1 MPTPRHVLVLVDRNE
16 RTLSAEE
23 LARDVQGL
31 AADDNDLLALKQLLG
46 DNAGQTTQQMALA
59 VDDDLTKQETS

>member
-1 MPTPRHVLVLVDRNE
+1 MPTPRHALVLVDRNE

>member
-1 MPTPRHVLVLVDRNE
+1 MPTPRHALVLVDRNE

-59 VDDDLTKQETS
+59 VDDDLAKQETS